1 MKIALIL
8 NSPHPIAQITEEN
21 IVCADGGYRHI
32 QDITPI
38 AIVGDFDSL
47 NRLSTPLPKMIR
59 IIEHP
64 VEKNCTD
71 GELALRYCVDNFSV
85 SEIIIYGA
93 LGGKLEH
100 ILGNLALLKIA
111 KELGIS
117 AKIKEKTL
125 EIFLIDKDITLSTN
139 KGDSVSVLPYGGK
152 STVLSSEGLYYPLTD
167 LPLSPDDTRGISNV
181 ATGEKIHLAIK
192 CGEVLVLHYFGK
204 NN

>member
-8 NSPHPIAQITEEN
+8 NSPSPIAQITEEN

-71 GELALRYCVDNFSV
+71 GELALRYCAENFPV
-85 SEIIIYGA
+85 EEIVIYGA
-93 LGGKLEH
+93 LDGKLEH

-111 KELGIS
+111 KNLGIC
-117 AKIKEKTL
+117 AKIKEKTA
-125 EIFLIDKDITLSTN
+125 EIYLIDKDVTLSTN
-139 KGDSVSVLPYGGK
+139 VGDSLSILPYGGK
-152 STVLSSEGLYYPLTD
+152 AVVKNSEGLYYPLLNLT
-167 LPLSPDDTRGISNV
+167 LSPDDTRGISNV
-181 ATGEKIHLAIK
+181 AVDKKIHLTVDF
-192 CGEVLVLHYFGK
+192 GEVLVIHYF
-204 NN
+204 N